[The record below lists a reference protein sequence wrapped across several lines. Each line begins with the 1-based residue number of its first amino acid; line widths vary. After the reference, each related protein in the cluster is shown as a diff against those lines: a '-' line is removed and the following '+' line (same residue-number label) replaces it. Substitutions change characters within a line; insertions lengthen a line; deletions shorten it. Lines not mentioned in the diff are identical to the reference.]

1 MKSFLSSCLRRVKA
15 DYLEIRYE
23 EVKVVGIHYVGK
35 ELEAI
40 GESYG
45 KGGGIRAKSRGGWSF
60 VSFNDLSKLKDYL
73 ELATKGAHL
82 IKGEEIKLASLPA
95 RNQVI
100 SVEVEL
106 DPADISLEE
115 KYLLCN
121 RYNKILLSGKEI
133 QTSALRYADIHT
145 TKYFINSEGTY
156 IEQERIDTV
165 LGMRA
170 IARRGDN
177 IQSAHMGIGGVGG
190 YGLVKKKAEQAEE
203 TVKRAQDLLDAEPAK
218 GGKYTIIVDPEL
230 SGVFAH
236 EAFGHLSE
244 ADFLYED
251 KRLQKI
257 MVLGRVFGPP
267 GLNIIDEPRIKGEGG
282 YYLYDDEGV
291 PSQKTY
297 LIKEGRLSGRL
308 HSRETSAK
316 MGEEITGNA
325 RAISYDYPPIVRMS
339 NTYIAAG
346 DKSFEEMIE
355 GVGEGIYVKGF
366 RGGQTN
372 LEMFTFA
379 PEEGY
384 LIKKG
389 RLHHKIRDLNL
400 SGNIFNTLASIKA
413 IGSDLVLFTGPGG
426 CGKGGQSP
434 LPVSTGGPHLEIRD
448 VVVGGK

>member
-1 MKSFLSSCLRRVKA
+1 
-15 DYLEIRYE
+15 
-23 EVKVVGIHYVGK
+23 
-35 ELEAI
+35 
-40 GESYG
+40 
-45 KGGGIRAKSRGGWSF
+45 
-60 VSFNDLSKLKDYL
+60 
-73 ELATKGAHL
+73 
-82 IKGEEIKLASLPA
+82 
-95 RNQVI
+95 
-100 SVEVEL
+100 
-106 DPADISLEE
+106 
-115 KYLLCN
+115 
-121 RYNKILLSGKEI
+121 
-133 QTSALRYADIHT
+133 
-145 TKYFINSEGTY
+145 
-156 IEQERIDTV
+156 
-165 LGMRA
+165 MRA

-190 YGLVKKKAEQAEE
+190 HGLVKEKAEQAEE
-203 TVKRAQDLLDAEPAK
+203 TVKRAQGLLDAEPAK

-251 KRLQKI
+251 ERLQKI

-267 GLNIIDEPRIKGEGG
+267 ELNIIDEPRIKGEGG

-308 HSRETSAK
+308 HSRETAAK

-355 GVGEGIYVKGF
+355 GVGEGVYVKGF

-389 RLHHKIRDLNL
+389 RL
-400 SGNIFNTLASIKA
+400 
-413 IGSDLVLFTGPGG
+413 
-426 CGKGGQSP
+426 GK
-434 LPVSTGGPHLEIRD
+434 
-448 VVVGGK
+448 K